1 MYNTYYVYMMSS
13 NSNKAL
19 YIGVT
24 NDLVRRVREH
34 KNGISGG
41 FTLKY
46 SCHKLVYYESFSDI
60 EQSIGREKVLKG
72 WKRFRKDALI
82 DTINPERRDLYEDIV

>member
-13 NSNKAL
+13 NSNKVL

-24 NDLVRRVREH
+24 NDLLRRVREH

-41 FTLKY
+41 FTFTY

-60 EQSIGREKVLKG
+60 EQAIGREKVLKG
-72 WKRFRKDALI
+72 WKRCRKDALI
-82 DTINPERRDLYEDIV
+82 DTVNPERRDLYEDIV

>member
-1 MYNTYYVYMMSS
+1 MMSS
-13 NSNKAL
+13 NSNKAR

-60 EQSIGREKVLKG
+60 EQAIGREKVLKG

>member
-24 NDLVRRVREH
+24 NDLVRRVIEH

-60 EQSIGREKVLKG
+60 EQAIGREKVLKG

>member
-34 KNGISGG
+34 KNGRSGG

-60 EQSIGREKVLKG
+60 EQAIGREKVLKG

>member
-13 NSNKAL
+13 NSNKVL

-41 FTLKY
+41 FTFKY

-60 EQSIGREKVLKG
+60 EQAIGREKVLKG

>member
-24 NDLVRRVREH
+24 NDLIRRVREH
-34 KNGISGG
+34 KDGTYGG

-46 SCHKLVYYESFSDI
+46 SCSKLVYYESYSDI
-60 EQSIGREKVLKG
+60 SQAIDREKQLKG
-72 WKRFRKDALI
+72 WKRCRKDEMI
-82 DTINPERRDLYEDIV
+82 DNVNPERRDLYDDLI

>member
-34 KNGISGG
+34 KDGISGG

-60 EQSIGREKVLKG
+60 EQAIGREKVLKG

>member
-24 NDLVRRVREH
+24 NDLVRRAREH
-34 KNGISGG
+34 NNGISGG

-60 EQSIGREKVLKG
+60 EQAIGREKVLKG

>member
-24 NDLVRRVREH
+24 NDLVRRVIEH
-34 KNGISGG
+34 KME
-41 FTLKY
+41 Y
-46 SCHKLVYYESFSDI
+46 
-60 EQSIGREKVLKG
+60 
-72 WKRFRKDALI
+72 
-82 DTINPERRDLYEDIV
+82 PEDLL

>member
-13 NSNKAL
+13 NSNTVL

-24 NDLVRRVREH
+24 NDLLRRVREH

-41 FTLKY
+41 FTFKY

-60 EQSIGREKVLKG
+60 EQAIGREKVLKG

>member
-1 MYNTYYVYMMSS
+1 MMSS

-60 EQSIGREKVLKG
+60 EQAIGREKVLKG

>member
-13 NSNKAL
+13 NSNKVL

-24 NDLVRRVREH
+24 NDLLRRVREH

-60 EQSIGREKVLKG
+60 EQAIGREKVLKG

>member
-1 MYNTYYVYMMSS
+1 MYNTYYVCMMSS

-60 EQSIGREKVLKG
+60 EQAIGREKVLKG

>member
-1 MYNTYYVYMMSS
+1 MSS
-13 NSNKAL
+13 NSNKVL

-60 EQSIGREKVLKG
+60 EQAIGREKVLKG

>member
-60 EQSIGREKVLKG
+60 EQAIGREKVLKG

-82 DTINPERRDLYEDIV
+82 DTINPERRDLHEDIV

>member
-60 EQSIGREKVLKG
+60 EQAIGREKALKG
-72 WKRFRKDALI
+72 WKRCRKDALI
-82 DTINPERRDLYEDIV
+82 DTINPERRDLYVDIV

>member
-1 MYNTYYVYMMSS
+1 MYDTYYVYMMSS
-13 NSNKAL
+13 NSNKVL

-41 FTLKY
+41 FTFKY

-60 EQSIGREKVLKG
+60 EQAIGREKVLKG

>member
-60 EQSIGREKVLKG
+60 EQAIGREKVLKG

>member
-24 NDLVRRVREH
+24 NDLVRRVIEH

-60 EQSIGREKVLKG
+60 EQ
-72 WKRFRKDALI
+72 A
-82 DTINPERRDLYEDIV
+82 IV

>member
-60 EQSIGREKVLKG
+60 EQAIGREKVLKG
-72 WKRFRKDALI
+72 WKRLRKDALI

>member
-13 NSNKAL
+13 NSNNAL

-60 EQSIGREKVLKG
+60 EQAIGREKVLKG

>member
-13 NSNKAL
+13 NSNKVL

-24 NDLVRRVREH
+24 NDLLRRVREH

-41 FTLKY
+41 FTFKY

-60 EQSIGREKVLKG
+60 EQAIGREKVLKG

>member
-60 EQSIGREKVLKG
+60 EQAIGREKALKG
-72 WKRFRKDALI
+72 WKRCRKETLI
-82 DTINPERRDLYEDIV
+82 DTINPERRDLYVDIV

>member
-13 NSNKAL
+13 NSNKVL

-60 EQSIGREKVLKG
+60 EQAIGREKVLKG

-82 DTINPERRDLYEDIV
+82 DTINPERRDLYDDIV

>member
-13 NSNKAL
+13 NSNKVL

-24 NDLVRRVREH
+24 NDLIRRVREH

-41 FTLKY
+41 FTFKY

-60 EQSIGREKVLKG
+60 EQAIGREKVLKG

-82 DTINPERRDLYEDIV
+82 DTVNHERRDLYEDIV

>member
-24 NDLVRRVREH
+24 DDLIRRVQEH
-34 KNGISGG
+34 KAGIIPG
-41 FTLKY
+41 FTQKY
-46 SCHKLVYYESFSDI
+46 CCHKLVYYETYSDVNQAI
-60 EQSIGREKVLKG
+60 YREKQIKG
-72 WKRFRKDALI
+72 WLRSKKDVLI
-82 DTINPERRDLYEDIV
+82 NSINPERRDVYDGIV

>member
-60 EQSIGREKVLKG
+60 EQTIGREKVLKG